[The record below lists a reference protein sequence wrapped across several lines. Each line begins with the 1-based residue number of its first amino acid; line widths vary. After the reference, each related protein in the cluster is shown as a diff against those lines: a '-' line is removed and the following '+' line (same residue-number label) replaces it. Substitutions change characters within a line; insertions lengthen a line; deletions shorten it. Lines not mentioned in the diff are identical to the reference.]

1 MWGIKSWF
9 KRCDGCCEIIWP
21 WQKIALYTDMWGHYH
36 QECWYNKWENIE
48 IERRESEWKNKEHL
62 ARQKD
67 T

>member
-21 WQKIALYTDMWGHYH
+21 WQKIALYVDVRGHYH
-36 QECWYNKWENIE
+36 KECWY